1 MNVFFFFGSSLFIFS
16 FSLLSLI
23 SFPSSSLEP
32 NPTFNHPNQGLTRE
46 QESDLVH
53 SVLTD
58 CLDEPLSSENWEVDE
73 FAYLYTAAARPS
85 IANDTITLPLRHA
98 ADHVI
103 KLSISHALAQST
115 KLMLYEELILELVA
129 ATKEIPQQLSAT
141 GKVALSRKAI
151 AQLMGR

>member
-1 MNVFFFFGSSLFIFS
+1 M
-16 FSLLSLI
+16 
-23 SFPSSSLEP
+23 
-32 NPTFNHPNQGLTRE
+32 LTA
-46 QESDLVH
+46 
-53 SVLTD
+53 D
-58 CLDEPLSSENWEVDE
+58 CLDEPLATENWEVDE
-73 FAYLYTAAARPS
+73 FAFLYTAAARPS

-115 KLMLYEELILELVA
+115 KLMLYEELILELVS

-141 GKVALSRKAI
+141 GKVALSRKTI